1 MLFFPEKIVFIVIV
15 VLSAFL
21 SWRSFSALIKI
32 INRGQGTLHW
42 ENLGSR
48 LMEAIT
54 VVFTQ
59 KTVFRSRPLT
69 SFFHALIAWAFILY
83 MLVNIGDIL
92 SGYIAGLRFM
102 GSGTIG
108 NIYRL
113 FVDIFS
119 VLALFSMSFFLIRR
133 FIAGSERVT
142 IRDNVKMYEGARQGM
157 RSDSLIVGLF
167 ILMHIGFR
175 FIGESFNLR
184 LEGADPWQPMA
195 SALAYIW
202 NGMSPHTAELMLH
215 ISWWLALG
223 LILAFVPYF
232 PSSKHIHLFIGPVN
246 FASRPRRNSYGTLE
260 PLDFENDDIEQFG
273 VSAFEHLEKTQIVDA
288 YACIMCGRCQDAC
301 PAYTTGKEL
310 SPAALEINKRYF
322 IKAHKNTLASGGEV
336 EKTLLDFALSES
348 ALWACTSCAACL
360 DVCPVGNE
368 PMIDIL
374 NIRRDRVLMESQF
387 PKELQ
392 GAFNGM
398 ERNQNPWNINDDRL
412 KWAKEDASLK
422 VPDVEENPD
431 FDVLYWVGCAG
442 AFDQKGQTIARSF
455 SKILNHAGVNFAVLG
470 NKESCTGDSARRA
483 GNEYLFAMMAE
494 ANVETLNKAKVKKIV
509 TTCPHC
515 MHTLKNE
522 YPQFGGNY
530 EVVHHTEFI
539 ETLKKENKL
548 KLTDAAETKKITF
561 HDPCYLGRH
570 NSVFEAPRENIKML
584 GQSYIELERSGSDS
598 FCCGAGGAQ
607 MWKEE
612 ESGDEPVRQNRMK
625 EVQDS
630 GADIVCT
637 SCPFCL
643 TMMRDAA
650 NELENGIDAKDIA
663 ELIAERLE
671 S

>member
-1 MLFFPEKIVFIVIV
+1 MLSSPEKLVFV
-15 VLSAFL
+15 VFVLASAYL
-21 SWRSFSALIKI
+21 SWRSFSILIKV
-32 INRGQGTLHW
+32 INRGQGKLHW
-42 ENLGSR
+42 ENLAAR
-48 LMEAIT
+48 LSEAFI

-59 KTVFRSRPLT
+59 KTVLRSRPMV
-69 SFFHALIAWAFILY
+69 SFFHALLAWAFILY
-83 MLVNIGDIL
+83 MLVNIGDVL
-92 SGYIAGLRFM
+92 SGYLAGFHFM
-102 GSGTIG
+102 GSRMIG
-108 NIYRL
+108 NVYRL

-119 VLALFSMSFFLIRR
+119 VLALISMSFFLIRR

-175 FIGESFNLR
+175 FLGESFNLQ
-184 LEGADPWQPMA
+184 LEGADLWQPLA
-195 SALAYIW
+195 SLVSGLW
-202 NGMSPHTAELMLH
+202 NGMSPQTAEIMVH
-215 ISWWLALG
+215 VSWWLALG

-232 PSSKHIHLFIGPVN
+232 PSSKHIHLFIGPFN
-246 FASRPRRNSYGTLE
+246 FASRPKRDSYGTLA

-273 VSAFEHLEKTQIVDA
+273 VSTFKHLQKTQIVDA

-310 SPAALEINKRYF
+310 SPSALEINKRYF
-322 IKAHKNTLASGGEV
+322 IKEHKTTLASGEEV
-336 EKTLLDFALSES
+336 EKTFLDFALSES
-348 ALWACTSCAACL
+348 ALWACTSCGACL
-360 DVCPVGNE
+360 DICPVGNE

-374 NIRRDRVLMESQF
+374 DIRRDRVLMESQF

-392 GAFNGM
+392 SAFNGM

-412 KWAKEDASLK
+412 KWAKEDESLK
-422 VPDVEENPD
+422 VPDVDENPD
-431 FDVLYWVGCAG
+431 FDILYWVGCAG
-442 AFDQKGQTIARSF
+442 AFDQKGQNIARSF

-494 ANVETLNKAKVKKIV
+494 ANVETLNSAKVTKIV

-548 KLTDAAETKKITF
+548 KLTDASESHTITF

-570 NSVFEAPRENIKML
+570 NSVFEAPREDLKML
-584 GQSYIELERSGSDS
+584 GQQYVEMERSGAES

-612 ESGDEPVRQNRMK
+612 EAGDEPVRQNRMK
-625 EVQDS
+625 EVQES

-650 NELENGIDAKDIA
+650 NELENGIEAKDIA
-663 ELIAERLE
+663 ELIAEQLE

>member
-1 MLFFPEKIVFIVIV
+1 MLTFPEKLIFLAVVIF
-15 VLSAFL
+15 SAYL
-21 SWRSFSALIKI
+21 SWSSFSVLVKV
-32 INRGQGTLHW
+32 INRGQGKLHW
-42 ENLGSR
+42 ENLGAR
-48 LMEAIT
+48 LTEAI
-54 VVFTQ
+54 VIVFTQ
-59 KTVFRSRPLT
+59 KTVLRSRPLV
-69 SFFHALIAWAFILY
+69 SMFHALLAWAFILY
-83 MLVNIGDIL
+83 MLVNIGDVL
-92 SGYIAGLRFM
+92 SGYLSGFHFM
-102 GSGTIG
+102 GNGIIG
-108 NIYRL
+108 NIYHL
-113 FVDIFS
+113 FVDVFS
-119 VLALFSMSFFLIRR
+119 VLALISMSFFLIRR
-133 FIAGSERVT
+133 FIVGSERVT

-157 RSDSLIVGLF
+157 RTDSLIVGLF

-175 FIGESFNLR
+175 FLGESFNLR
-184 LEGADPWQPMA
+184 LEGADPWQPLA
-195 SALAYIW
+195 SLLAGVW
-202 NGMSPHTAELMLH
+202 NGMNPQTTEIMVHV
-215 ISWWLALG
+215 SWWLALG

-232 PSSKHIHLFIGPVN
+232 PASKHIHLFLGPFN
-246 FASRPRRNSYGTLE
+246 FASRPRRTSYGTLSA
-260 PLDFENDDIEQFG
+260 LDFENDDIEQFG
-273 VSAFEHLEKTQIVDA
+273 VSNFEHLEKTQIVDA

-301 PAYTTGKEL
+301 PTYTTGKEL
-310 SPAALEINKRYF
+310 SPSAFEINKRYF
-322 IKAHKNTLASGGEV
+322 IKEHKNTLASGGEV
-336 EKTLLDFALSES
+336 EKTFLDFALTES

-412 KWAKEDASLK
+412 KWAKEDESLS
-422 VPDVEENPD
+422 VPDVDENPD
-431 FDVLYWVGCAG
+431 FDILYWVGCAG
-442 AFDQKGQTIARSF
+442 AFDQKGQNIARSF

-483 GNEYLFAMMAE
+483 GNEYLFSMMAE
-494 ANVETLNKAKVKKIV
+494 ANVDTLNKAKVTKIV

-530 EVVHHTEFI
+530 EVMHHTEFI
-539 ETLKKENKL
+539 ESLQKENKL
-548 KLTDAAETKKITF
+548 KLNTSADSKKITF

-570 NSVFEAPRENIKML
+570 NDVFDAPREDIKLL
-584 GQSYIELERSGSDS
+584 GQPYVEMERSGSDS

-612 ESGDEPVRQNRMK
+612 EKGDEPVRQNRMNQVK
-625 EVQDS
+625 ES
-630 GADIVCT
+630 GAEIVCT
-637 SCPFCL
+637 ACPFCL

-650 NELENGIDAKDIA
+650 NELENGVEAKDIA

>member
-1 MLFFPEKIVFIVIV
+1 
-15 VLSAFL
+15 
-21 SWRSFSALIKI
+21 
-32 INRGQGTLHW
+32 
-42 ENLGSR
+42 
-48 LMEAIT
+48 
-54 VVFTQ
+54 
-59 KTVFRSRPLT
+59 
-69 SFFHALIAWAFILY
+69 
-83 MLVNIGDIL
+83 
-92 SGYIAGLRFM
+92 
-102 GSGTIG
+102 
-108 NIYRL
+108 
-113 FVDIFS
+113 
-119 VLALFSMSFFLIRR
+119 
-133 FIAGSERVT
+133 
-142 IRDNVKMYEGARQGM
+142 M
-157 RSDSLIVGLF
+157 RTDSLIVGLF

-175 FIGESFNLR
+175 FLGESFSLQ
-184 LEGADPWQPMA
+184 LEGADPWQPLA
-195 SALAYIW
+195 SLLSGAW
-202 NGMSPHTAELMLH
+202 NGLNPQTVEIMVHV
-215 ISWWLALG
+215 SWWLALG
-223 LILAFVPYF
+223 LILAFIPYF
-232 PSSKHIHLFIGPVN
+232 PSTKHIHLFMGPFN
-246 FASRPRRNSYGTLE
+246 FATRPKRNSYGTLE
-260 PLDFENDDIEQFG
+260 ALDFENDDIEQFG
-273 VSAFEHLEKTQIVDA
+273 VAHLEHLEKTQIVDA

-310 SPAALEINKRYF
+310 SPAAVEINKRYF
-322 IKAHKNTLASGGEV
+322 IKEHKNTLASDGEV
-336 EKTLLDFALSES
+336 EKTFLDFALSES

-360 DVCPVGNE
+360 DICPVGNE

-374 NIRRDRVLMESQF
+374 NVRRDRVLMESQF

-412 KWAKEDASLK
+412 KWAKEDESLS
-422 VPDVEENPD
+422 VPDVDENPD
-431 FDVLYWVGCAG
+431 FDILYWVGCAG
-442 AFDQKGQTIARSF
+442 AFDQKGQNIARSF

-494 ANVETLNKAKVKKIV
+494 ANVETLNSAKVTKIV

-539 ETLKKENKL
+539 ETLQKENKL
-548 KLTDAAETKKITF
+548 KLTEDSNAQKITF

-570 NSVFEAPRENIKML
+570 NSVFEAPREDIKML
-584 GQSYIELERSGSDS
+584 GGQFIEMDRSGADS

-612 ESGDEPVRQNRMK
+612 EAGDEPVRQNRMK
-625 EVQDS
+625 EVQES

-637 SCPFCL
+637 ACPFCL
-643 TMMRDAA
+643 TMMRGAA
-650 NELENGIDAKDIA
+650 NELEAGVEAKDIA